1 MHRVALA
8 LDFSDKKKLS
18 VVLSRLDPKPK
29 ILKIG
34 LQTVSALGIK
44 ESISLIKALSPES
57 DIFLDLKLH
66 DIPNTVSKTI
76 ENFRDL
82 GIKYATVHA
91 LGGRKM
97 LTEANKA
104 AENQI
109 NIIAVT
115 VLTSHSSEELNE
127 IIDKDNIQSYSLR
140 LAYLAKDSG
149 ITWFVSSAHECTLLK
164 SNLKDIKLVTPGI
177 RLPNDATGDQSRIMT
192 PSEALKAGSD
202 MLVIGRPIYDSQDP
216 AKAWDSIIKS
226 CA

>member
-1 MHRVALA
+1 MYRVALA
-8 LDFSDKKKLS
+8 LDFSDEKKLS
-18 VVLSRLDPKPK
+18 DVLNCLNPKPK

-44 ESISLIKALSPES
+44 EAINLIKALSPES

-66 DIPNTVSKTI
+66 DIPNTVSKTV

-82 GIKYATVHA
+82 GVKYTTVHA

-127 IIDKDNIQSYSLR
+127 ITGKDNIQSYSLR

-149 ITWFVSSAHECTLLK
+149 IEWLVSSAHECTLLK
-164 SNLKDIKLVTPGI
+164 SNLKDIKVVTPGI

-192 PSEALKAGSD
+192 PSEALKLGSD
-202 MLVIGRPIYDSQDP
+202 MIVIGRPVYDSQDP
-216 AKAWDSIIKS
+216 VKVWDSIIKS